1 MESWVNKLFER
12 AAMQMMNNPS
22 VGTNIELIAE
32 NLMMEDCS
40 YLQSFAYGF
49 EFSQALK
56 LFYKATRTSDLNEK
70 LSKQE
75 EILRWFRADI
85 RTNQEAKRVLG
96 INAAVSD
103 ENWFDY
109 IILWSQFFVRAGYK
123 GFFVLIDE
131 LVNISS
137 MINKSARQQNYEKI
151 LMMYN
156 SCLQGKAEYL
166 GIIMGGVPF
175 SIYDKNKGVFS
186 YEAMRSRLSTGVY
199 SDQSIVN
206 MMTPIIKV
214 IPLTKEE
221 IFVLL
226 EKLAELHSDLY
237 EYDSLITEEEM
248 IDFVKLAFLKRETAN
263 ITPRTMIRDF
273 IQILDVKRQNPTI
286 ELRELLSGY
295 KFAIDEEQIYEDIE

>member
-1 MESWVNKLFER
+1 MSNVSNKTNQSGRALSKIMESWVNKLFER

-109 IILWSQFFVRAGYK
+109 IIIWSQFFVRAGYK

-237 EYDSLITEEEM
+237 EYDSRRRN
-248 IDFVKLAFLKRETAN
+248 DRFR
-263 ITPRTMIRDF
+263 
-273 IQILDVKRQNPTI
+273 QISIP
-286 ELRELLSGY
+286 E
-295 KFAIDEEQIYEDIE
+295 A